1 MKTVLSFSAMLA
13 ASVVCFSNILAEVH
27 IQGHLPEGARA
38 RIGKGSV
45 YGLAFSSDNTRIA
58 VASSIGIWIYDAH
71 TGEALRL
78 LTGHTGRVYSVAF
91 GPDGKT
97 LASGGYDGTSLLWD
111 LTTST
116 LNQ

>member
-1 MKTVLSFSAMLA
+1 MKTVLSFSVLLA

-27 IQGHLPEGARA
+27 IQAHLPEGARA

-45 YGLAFSSDNTRIA
+45 YGLAFSPDNTQIA
-58 VASSIGIWIYDAH
+58 AASSIGIWIYDAH
-71 TGEALRL
+71 TGEALKL

-91 GPDGKT
+91 SPDGRT
-97 LASGGYDGTSLLWD
+97 LASGGYDGTILLWD
-111 LTTST
+111 LTTSA

>member
-1 MKTVLSFSAMLA
+1 MKTVLSFSMMLA

-27 IQGHLPEGARA
+27 IQEHLPEGARA

-45 YGLAFSSDNTRIA
+45 YGLAFSLDNTQIA
-58 VASSIGIWIYDAH
+58 AASSIGIWIYDAH
-71 TGEALRL
+71 TDEALRL
-78 LTGHTGRVYSVAF
+78 LTGHTERVYSVAF
-91 GPDGKT
+91 NPDGSV
-97 LASGGYDGTSLLWD
+97 LASGSYDGTILLWD